1 MFKMEAA
8 GSEIFNELT
17 LVRVA
22 SKLAWA
28 CYGQFTNSLTN
39 VVSQN
44 CFLQQVFGGKVRLR
58 EIQKTKRNRRNS
70 DSQKNSLKLY
80 YTNSLE
86 FIQLPGKK

>member
-39 VVSQN
+39 VVS
-44 CFLQQVFGGKVRLR
+44 
-58 EIQKTKRNRRNS
+58 
-70 DSQKNSLKLY
+70 
-80 YTNSLE
+80 
-86 FIQLPGKK
+86 

>member
-28 CYGQFTNSLTN
+28 CYGQFTNSLT
-39 VVSQN
+39 VS
-44 CFLQQVFGGKVRLR
+44 CSRSWGKRY
-58 EIQKTKRNRRNS
+58 
-70 DSQKNSLKLY
+70 D
-80 YTNSLE
+80 
-86 FIQLPGKK
+86 